1 LRFGIKEL
9 AMRPELSETIGY
21 SAALLTTAAF
31 LPQAYKSWRT
41 RDLSGISLPMYALF
55 TFGVAIWL
63 VYGVLIASAPVIAAN
78 VITLL
83 LSSTVLLLKI
93 MQVRAS

>member
-1 LRFGIKEL
+1 
-9 AMRPELSETIGY
+9 MNPELSETIGY
-21 SAALLTTAAF
+21 SAAFLTTAAF

-78 VITLL
+78 AITLL

>member
-1 LRFGIKEL
+1 
-9 AMRPELSETIGY
+9 MSPELSETIGY
-21 SAALLTTAAF
+21 SAAFLTTAAF

-78 VITLL
+78 AITLL
-83 LSSTVLLLKI
+83 LSTTVLLLKI

>member
-1 LRFGIKEL
+1 
-9 AMRPELSETIGY
+9 MSPELSETIGY
-21 SAALLTTAAF
+21 SAAFLTTAAF

-41 RDLSGISLPMYALF
+41 RDLSGISLPMYTLF
-55 TFGVAIWL
+55 TSGVAIWL

-78 VITLL
+78 AITLL
-83 LSSTVLLLKI
+83 LSTTVLLLKI

>member
-1 LRFGIKEL
+1 
-9 AMRPELSETIGY
+9 MSPELSETIGY
-21 SAALLTTAAF
+21 SAAFLTTAAF

-41 RDLSGISLPMYALF
+41 RDLSGISLPMYTLF
-55 TFGVAIWL
+55 TFGVAMWL

-78 VITLL
+78 AITLL

-93 MQVRAS
+93 MQVRAG

>member
-1 LRFGIKEL
+1 
-9 AMRPELSETIGY
+9 MSPELSETIGY
-21 SAALLTTAAF
+21 SAAFLTTAAF

-41 RDLSGISLPMYALF
+41 RDLSGISLPMCALF

-78 VITLL
+78 AITLL